1 MQRAARKDGPFPIKN
16 PRFPQRLSRPARGP
30 RPHPSPRAQSSARSH
45 APALPHPNPRPRA
58 RSSARTRVR
67 GPLPPRP
74 LPQNSVPRAWF
85 QPQTSA
91 PVPRMRCRKTTSG
104 DPRPPPAPCL
114 RLSAPSDHSPQP
126 IKKAVPFRT
135 RPRPAWGNVP
145 GARNSPPCAGLRA
158 GLSPGIRP
166 GLRPGIR
173 KAAGK
178 KRKTVRFSPLPPF
191 VYSMPNSYC
200 SSLSSTADMIMAMT
214 PETMAAVS
222 AGTSVTSLS
231 KRRRKNTPGHSC
243 VFVLT
248 MGST

>member
-16 PRFPQRLSRPARGP
+16 PRLPQRLFRPARGP
-30 RPHPSPRAQSSARSH
+30 RP
-45 APALPHPNPRPRA
+45 RA
-58 RSSARTRVR
+58 RGQRPSRASAPESAPTRMEQRPLPPFRTRTRVR

-74 LPQNSVPRAWF
+74 LPQNASPALGFSPRRRRPAL
-85 QPQTSA
+85 
-91 PVPRMRCRKTTSG
+91 RMRCRKNAVRRPS
-104 DPRPPPAPCL
+104 PRPL
-114 RLSAPSDHSPQP
+114 PQ
-126 IKKAVPFRT
+126 A
-135 RPRPAWGNVP
+135 
-145 GARNSPPCAGLRA
+145 
-158 GLSPGIRP
+158 LSPLRPQSPAHKKSRALSDTTATGMGKPPRRPEQCAMRRTPSRTPSRTPPRNTPRNTQGCGEEEKNRP
-166 GLRPGIR
+166 G
-173 KAAGK
+173 
-178 KRKTVRFSPLPPF
+178 FSPSPF

-231 KRRRKNTPGHSC
+231 SRRRKNTPGHSC